1 MGQAIAAR
9 MAEQPDMQLAG
20 IWTRDAD
27 LDPLLEGSDV
37 LIDFSLPS
45 GTEAVLDAV
54 IRQQQPLVCGVSGL
68 SEAQMQKLELAAAEV
83 PLVYDRNMSLGV
95 AVLERAVRD
104 AAAALGADFKVVI
117 AETHHIHK
125 KDAPSGTALKLGE
138 AIASARGDLD
148 NGAIHY
154 EVERVGE
161 VPGDHEVVFQSS
173 NERLSFA
180 HSVTN
185 RDVFA
190 DGALLAARW
199 VTGRKPGLY
208 RMSDV
213 LIGEEQR

>member
-9 MAEQPDMQLAG
+9 LSEQPDMQLAG

-27 LDPLLEGSDV
+27 LDALLEVSDV
-37 LIDFSLPS
+37 LIDFSLPA
-45 GTEAVLDAV
+45 GTETLLDAV
-54 IRQQQPLVCGVSGL
+54 IQHERPLVCGVSGL
-68 SEAQMQKLELAAAEV
+68 SDAQVRKLESAAARV

-104 AAAALGADFKVVI
+104 AAAALGMEFKVVI

-138 AIASARGDLD
+138 AIASARGDED
-148 NGAIHY
+148 AGAIQY

-161 VPGDHEVVFQSS
+161 VPGDHEVAFTSD

-180 HSVTN
+180 HSVTS

-190 DGALLAARW
+190 DGALRAARW
-199 VTGRKPGLY
+199 VIGRSAGLY

-213 LIGEEQR
+213 LIGEARP